1 MNICVVQG
9 VVVGEPRIV
18 VLPSG
23 QWAVSFDVGSTGEE
37 SSAPVPVEWTGPEA
51 AIPKVVSDAP
61 VAVTGSIRRR
71 FFRAG
76 GSIHTRVYVR
86 PDTIVIRSPARQ
98 SRTIRKALSAA
109 LGSTP
114 S

>member
-23 QWAVSFDVGSTGEE
+23 QWAVSFDVGSTGDEP
-37 SSAPVPVEWTGPEA
+37 SAPVPVEWTGTEA
-51 AIPKVVSDAP
+51 QIPKVASD
-61 VAVTGSIRRR
+61 VGVTVTGSIRRR

-86 PDTIVIRSPARQ
+86 PDTIVIKSPTRQ
-98 SRTIRKALSAA
+98 RRAIRKALSAA
-109 LGSTP
+109 LDSTP
-114 S
+114 V